1 MIDEWIGD
9 ADISNGVFI
18 EIYIKWMLQ
27 PTEGSVSTLPCLH
40 LYRSALDSSFKSP
53 QIPAFKC

>member
-1 MIDEWIGD
+1 MTDEWIGD

-18 EIYIKWMLQ
+18 EIYIKWMRQ
-27 PTEGSVSTLPCLH
+27 SVEGSVSTLPCLH

-53 QIPAFKC
+53 RILAFKC